1 MAKAKYD
8 AEMELKQEIFEMATA
23 IADRYGYK
31 LTGSASNSTGRGFR
45 IHMLVSPM
53 DRTINRR

>member
-53 DRTINRR
+53 DRTIDHQ